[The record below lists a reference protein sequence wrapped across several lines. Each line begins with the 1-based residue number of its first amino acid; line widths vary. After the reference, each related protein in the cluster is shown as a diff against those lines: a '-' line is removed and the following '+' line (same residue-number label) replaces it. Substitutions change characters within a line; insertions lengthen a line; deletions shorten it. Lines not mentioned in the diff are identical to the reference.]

1 MWRHFTLISADM
13 YTSITPLTTQIVAD
27 ILFCIFFDICFSPS
41 YGRAI
46 INQSPTSVG
55 LISINTVPIFCTLLT
70 CTLLL
75 LNSRPMFKLTCREI
89 FSKCSN

>member
-55 LISINTVPIFCTLLT
+55 LISINTVQQPRNRENHMLT
-70 CTLLL
+70 T
-75 LNSRPMFKLTCREI
+75 SQIGRQ
-89 FSKCSN
+89 